1 MKAEEEYESSEEL
14 HPRLIENT
22 KNILSAYLMKKEEFI
37 KEMLSEE
44 KEEQIKLAAF
54 EEIRQQ
60 NLQSSQTL
68 KSLDLD

>member
-1 MKAEEEYESSEEL
+1 
-14 HPRLIENT
+14 
-22 KNILSAYLMKKEEFI
+22 MKKEEFI
-37 KEMLSEE
+37 KKMLSEE